1 MSIGIRRNIIT
12 VQDLYN
18 YALKHN
24 YVNSDAFI
32 VLEII
37 SKEKSLLDTKNT
49 SITNNTTIDDFN
61 TSIEYTIEDVFN
73 LLST

>member
-49 SITNNTTIDDFN
+49 SITNNTTVDDFN

>member
-18 YALKHN
+18 YALKHD

>member
-37 SKEKSLLDTKNT
+37 KKSKMDFMSILL
-49 SITNNTTIDDFN
+49 II
-61 TSIEYTIEDVFN
+61 N
-73 LLST
+73 LHQLIRYLKTLKK